1 MRERGPRSAS
11 ALVALASALV
21 LLFGVFL
28 ALGTWQVER
37 RAWKLD
43 LIARVE
49 QRVRAP
55 ATPAP
60 GENQW
65 ATVNSRDDEYR
76 HIEASGTFLHDR
88 QTLVQ
93 ASTDLGS
100 GFWVMT
106 PLRQADGSLL
116 LVNRGFVADR
126 RRAELASQGPSGAV
140 TVRGLL
146 RTSQPG
152 GGFLRHND
160 PAAGRWYSRDVEAI
174 AAAEGLQ
181 RVAPYFLD
189 ADAQGAGRS
198 GKGNV
203 PGTDDVDGTAPV
215 GGLTVVAFH
224 NNHLVYAITWYAL
237 ALMVCVAGWL
247 VAREEARVRR
257 RSAAHDGA
265 FANEG
270 TRRVEHD

>member
-1 MRERGPRSAS
+1 
-11 ALVALASALV
+11 
-21 LLFGVFL
+21 
-28 ALGTWQVER
+28 
-37 RAWKLD
+37 
-43 LIARVE
+43 
-49 QRVRAP
+49 
-55 ATPAP
+55 
-60 GENQW
+60 
-65 ATVNSRDDEYR
+65 
-76 HIEASGTFLHDR
+76 
-88 QTLVQ
+88 
-93 ASTDLGS
+93 
-100 GFWVMT
+100 
-106 PLRQADGSLL
+106 
-116 LVNRGFVADR
+116 
-126 RRAELASQGPSGAV
+126 
-140 TVRGLL
+140 
-146 RTSQPG
+146 
-152 GGFLRHND
+152 
-160 PAAGRWYSRDVEAI
+160 DVEAI